1 MEAGEGKAAP
11 TGSHRPNK
19 LAYHPAKTLP
29 PPQPSSCG
37 ESPIPALDQRR
48 RSRPRRDGG
57 SYDEQESAIDSG
69 ERATREE
76 LILLIGWSRPER
88 IGFLPKIL
96 RAAKLAQGPFLSSIS
111 FGPAKE
117 MDPAGRAWKLRRQ
130 SLPTGSHNPNK
141 LAHRPAKRPL
151 SRNQAPAGNYPTPA
165 LDQRPRNRPRR
176 DGGSCYEQESAT
188 ENGKLYTRE
197 GLILL
202 IGWSRPERIGF
213 LPKILRAAEIA
224 QGPFLSSIS
233 FGPAKEMD
241 PAGRAWKL
249 GRQSL
254 HTGSRAKGAP
264 ALTS

>member
-1 MEAGEGKAAP
+1 
-11 TGSHRPNK
+11 
-19 LAYHPAKTLP
+19 
-29 PPQPSSCG
+29 
-37 ESPIPALDQRR
+37 
-48 RSRPRRDGG
+48 
-57 SYDEQESAIDSG
+57 
-69 ERATREE
+69 
-76 LILLIGWSRPER
+76 
-88 IGFLPKIL
+88 
-96 RAAKLAQGPFLSSIS
+96 
-111 FGPAKE
+111 

-254 HTGSRAKGAP
+254 HTGSRAKGAHDLPSLRTASRKSSCQNLTPNNITRLQGEQNHP
-264 ALTS
+264 ASRRRQAANIDEPLTDKACRPVRQGEKMALLDFI